1 MFAEV
6 LKICEVSSSSANTP
20 DQTVYPHVTKYTS
33 VMQMHHIQVWLD
45 GRIKKKKKEDF
56 SGVKGNESWLI
67 VQVVQ
72 NSVNQF

>member
-45 GRIKKKKKEDF
+45 GRIKKKKKKI
-56 SGVKGNESWLI
+56 SQESKEMSLGLLCKLSKT
-67 VQVVQ
+67 V
-72 NSVNQF
+72 